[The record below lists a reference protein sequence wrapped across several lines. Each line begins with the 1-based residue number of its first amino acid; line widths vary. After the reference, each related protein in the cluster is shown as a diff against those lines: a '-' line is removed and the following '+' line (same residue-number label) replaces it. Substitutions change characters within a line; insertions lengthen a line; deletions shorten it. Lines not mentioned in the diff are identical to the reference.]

1 MHIYPWVHTVEYTFI
16 YIHTL
21 TYKSCF
27 LYLKFSITVCPL
39 RLPRRL
45 NTLRSSQ
52 YGRHYTDDIFK
63 WIFLSK
69 NVWISII
76 IPLEFFFLGGTINII
91 PALAQT
97 MPWCRPGDKPLS
109 EPMVVSLLTRICIA
123 RPQWVKYDYNLLILD
138 DNKNGKPIGLQ
149 FTTREGIFKHWN
161 SMVLRQDE
169 WRCDSIF
176 VSESLYHFQVLQKF
190 LLRVTNTTINV
201 ASQRQC
207 PTLSPTLF
215 PDAISKCQIHAQIIS
230 ESLRS
235 DLESLRFCCWISFVK
250 LTIALLLLCPAIAV
264 PTQWSRDKMAKF
276 CRRLFHVHL
285 RQWLFLYIGCNFIG
299 PYYQRSNWQ

>member
-1 MHIYPWVHTVEYTFI
+1 MYGFRLSFHW
-16 YIHTL
+16 
-21 TYKSCF
+21 SF
-27 LYLKFSITVCPL
+27 L
-39 RLPRRL
+39 
-45 NTLRSSQ
+45 
-52 YGRHYTDDIFK
+52 
-63 WIFLSK
+63 
-69 NVWISII
+69 
-76 IPLEFFFLGGTINII
+76 FLGGTFNII

-97 MPWCRPGDKPLS
+97 VPWCRPGDKPPS
-109 EPMVVSLLTRICIA
+109 EPMVVSLLTRVCIA
-123 RPQWVKYDYNLLILD
+123 RPQW
-138 DNKNGKPIGLQ
+138 Q

-176 VSESLYHFQVLQKF
+176 VNESLYHFQVLQKF

-207 PTLSPTLF
+207 PTFSPTLS
-215 PDAISKCQIHAQIIS
+215 PDAITKCQIHAQIIS

-250 LTIALLLLCPAIAV
+250 LTIALLLLCPAVAV

-285 RQWLFLYIGCNFIG
+285 RQWLFRYIGWNFIG